1 MLQILILAAVAAFLF
16 WRLSIVLGSRTGFEK
31 AVNTEVSEKPS
42 KRAAPAQKMDSDLE
56 GDEDISDYLEIESP
70 SGEALV
76 EMKKMEKDFS
86 VRDFVSGAKKA
97 YEMILMAYEK
107 GDLVTLEQ
115 YLSPVVYDDFEKVVM
130 DRADK
135 GYNVEANFI
144 GIREIRIKSVDFDE
158 ENSLA
163 EITMFFKCEL
173 SSVVKD
179 KDEKI
184 IEGSL
189 SKVKT
194 HTDLW
199 TFGRKMGTQDPSWRL
214 VATG

>member
-144 GIREIRIKSVDFDE
+144 GIREIRIK
-158 ENSLA
+158 
-163 EITMFFKCEL
+163 KCR
-173 SSVVKD
+173 
-179 KDEKI
+179 
-184 IEGSL
+184 
-189 SKVKT
+189 
-194 HTDLW
+194 
-199 TFGRKMGTQDPSWRL
+199 F
-214 VATG
+214 